1 MAKPDAPIMPE
12 KAKKIRK
19 HRNTRN
25 DKTSLPKEVRDFI
38 AAQESGSMPDD
49 AIAPKEKGSTL
60 QELYDRGLIK
70 GKRPKNME
78 EGGMAISDADIASVR
93 RAFGSRGEGGNTL
106 SDRDIEAVRRILG
119 NSGSMIPAKRRNR
132 RRANE
137 SANTISDRDIQ
148 MIMQSIGMEDGGEAV
163 PAKFKGFSKLPEGV
177 QQKMDPNLA
186 QKYEKGGAVGSCR
199 GMGAALR
206 GGKFSGVK

>member
-1 MAKPDAPIMPE
+1 MNSDKEDKASNKLADDLLRAGE
-12 KAKKIRK
+12 KRGADEILGMDTENMSPSK
-19 HRNTRN
+19 
-25 DKTSLPKEVRDFI
+25 VRRLL
-38 AAQESGSMPDD
+38 
-49 AIAPKEKGSTL
+49 KNKG
-60 QELYDRGLIK
+60 IK
-70 GKRPKNME
+70 GLE
-78 EGGMAISDADIASVR
+78 EGGMAISDRDIASVR

-106 SDRDIEAVRRILG
+106 SDRDIEAVKRIFG
-119 NSGSMIPAKRRNR
+119 SSGSMIPAKRKSR

-163 PAKFKGFSKLPEGV
+163 PAKFKGFSKLPEKV
-177 QQKMDPNLA
+177 QQKMDPDLA
-186 QKYEKGGAVGSCR
+186 EKYEKGGAVGSCR

>member
-1 MAKPDAPIMPE
+1 MNSDKEDKASNKLADDLLRAGE
-12 KAKKIRK
+12 KRGADEILGMDTENMSPSK
-19 HRNTRN
+19 
-25 DKTSLPKEVRDFI
+25 VRRLL
-38 AAQESGSMPDD
+38 
-49 AIAPKEKGSTL
+49 KNKG
-60 QELYDRGLIK
+60 IK
-70 GKRPKNME
+70 GLE
-78 EGGMAISDADIASVR
+78 EGGMAISDRDIASVR

-106 SDRDIEAVRRILG
+106 SDRDIEAVKRIFG
-119 NSGSMIPAKRRNR
+119 SSGSMIPAKRKSR

-163 PAKFKGFSKLPEGV
+163 PAKFKGFSKLPEKV
-177 QQKMDPNLA
+177 QQKMDPKLA
-186 QKYEKGGAVGSCR
+186 EKYEKGGAVGSCR

>member
-1 MAKPDAPIMPE
+1 MNSDREDKASNKLADDLLRAGE
-12 KAKKIRK
+12 KRGADEILGMDTENMSPSK
-19 HRNTRN
+19 
-25 DKTSLPKEVRDFI
+25 VRRLL
-38 AAQESGSMPDD
+38 
-49 AIAPKEKGSTL
+49 KNKG
-60 QELYDRGLIK
+60 IK
-70 GKRPKNME
+70 GLE
-78 EGGMAISDADIASVR
+78 EGGMAISDRDIASVR

-106 SDRDIEAVRRILG
+106 SDRDIEAVKRIFG
-119 NSGSMIPAKRRNR
+119 SSGSMIPAKRKSR

-163 PAKFKGFSKLPEGV
+163 PAKFKGFSKLPEKV
-177 QQKMDPNLA
+177 QQKMDPDLA
-186 QKYEKGGAVGSCR
+186 EKYEKGGAVGSCR

>member
-1 MAKPDAPIMPE
+1 MNSDREDKASNKLADDLLRAGE
-12 KAKKIRK
+12 KRGADEILGMDTENMSPSK
-19 HRNTRN
+19 
-25 DKTSLPKEVRDFI
+25 VRRLL
-38 AAQESGSMPDD
+38 
-49 AIAPKEKGSTL
+49 KNKG
-60 QELYDRGLIK
+60 IK
-70 GKRPKNME
+70 GLQ
-78 EGGMAISDADIASVR
+78 EGGMAISDRDIASVR

-106 SDRDIEAVRRILG
+106 SDRDIEAVKRIFG
-119 NSGSMIPAKRRNR
+119 SSGSMIPAKRKSR

-163 PAKFKGFSKLPEGV
+163 PAKFKGFSKLPEKV
-177 QQKMDPNLA
+177 QQKMDPDLA
-186 QKYEKGGAVGSCR
+186 EKYEKGGAVGSCR

>member
-1 MAKPDAPIMPE
+1 MNSDREDKASNKLADDLLRAGE
-12 KAKKIRK
+12 KRGADEILGMDTENMSPSK
-19 HRNTRN
+19 
-25 DKTSLPKEVRDFI
+25 VRRLL
-38 AAQESGSMPDD
+38 
-49 AIAPKEKGSTL
+49 KNKG
-60 QELYDRGLIK
+60 IK
-70 GKRPKNME
+70 GLQ

-106 SDRDIEAVRRILG
+106 SDRDIEAVKRIFG
-119 NSGSMIPAKRRNR
+119 SSGSMIPAKRRSR

-163 PAKFKGFSKLPEGV
+163 PAKFKGFSKLPEKV
-177 QQKMDPNLA
+177 QQKMDPDLA
-186 QKYEKGGAVGSCR
+186 EKYEKGGAVGSCR